1 MYDSGTQ
8 RTSIAF
14 LNPNLGWAGGFSSSD
29 PLIDAGA
36 FKFTGTLGLDN
47 SATIAKFKVYP
58 NPATSVVT
66 ISNPDVDAAK
76 LSVTD
81 LSGKVV
87 MTKSLSGIEN
97 TVDISSLATGAY
109 FFELSSDNKKEVIK
123 ILKN

>member
-1 MYDSGTQ
+1 MLMLQSYQ
-8 RTSIAF
+8 
-14 LNPNLGWAGGFSSSD
+14 L
-29 PLIDAGA
+29 LI
-36 FKFTGTLGLDN
+36 
-47 SATIAKFKVYP
+47 
-58 NPATSVVT
+58 
-66 ISNPDVDAAK
+66 
-76 LSVTD
+76 